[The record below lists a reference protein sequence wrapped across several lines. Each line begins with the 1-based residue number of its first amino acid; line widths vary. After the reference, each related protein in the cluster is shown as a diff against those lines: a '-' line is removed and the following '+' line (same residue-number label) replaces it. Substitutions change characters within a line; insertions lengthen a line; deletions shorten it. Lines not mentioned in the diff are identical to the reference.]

1 MLVPWQALNV
11 RHLATAQC
19 ARGAEQ
25 KRRRIAEAELRESLE
40 RAFEAYGE
48 PLQNVTAF
56 KYLVQLAVVG
66 NLGKARNNW
75 GRLSRVMSREG
86 EDPKV
91 SGHFY
96 TAVLQAVLLFGA
108 ETWLLTPRMEWDL
121 DSFQHRVARRL
132 TRRLLMRRGGGSWDY

>member
-66 NLGKARNNW
+66 NLGKERKSW
-75 GRLSRVMSREG
+75 GRLSRILILE
-86 EDPKV
+86 EADPKV
-91 SGHFY
+91 SRHFY
-96 TAVLQAVLLFGA
+96 KAVSQAVLLF
-108 ETWLLTPRMEWDL
+108 
-121 DSFQHRVARRL
+121 
-132 TRRLLMRRGGGSWDY
+132 

>member
-1 MLVPWQALNV
+1 MVPRRALNG
-11 RHLATAQC
+11 RHPDTDHC
-19 ARGAEQ
+19 ARGAER
-25 KRRRIAEAELRESLE
+25 KRRQLAEAELREISE
-40 RAFEAYGE
+40 SAFEAYEE
-48 PLQNVTAF
+48 PLENVTAF